1 MFFQDG
7 LTGSAW
13 GDWALYT
20 GSPLRAFESELGVQD
35 PVGFWDPAGFTAD
48 GSVEN
53 FQRRRQT
60 ELKHGRVGSSACSL
74 FESAMPPNRLPGF
87 SAYDPGDVSWP
98 HSDCACL
105 FHRTVALCDL
115 VDFLMESIV
124 RTLLPIRPWLQTLCG

>member
-74 FESAMPPNRLPGF
+74 FESAMPPSRLPGF
-87 SAYDPGDVSWP
+87 SAYDSADVSWP
-98 HSDCACL
+98 PTAIVRVH
-105 FHRTVALCDL
+105 
-115 VDFLMESIV
+115 SIV
-124 RTLLPIRPWLQTLCG
+124 Q